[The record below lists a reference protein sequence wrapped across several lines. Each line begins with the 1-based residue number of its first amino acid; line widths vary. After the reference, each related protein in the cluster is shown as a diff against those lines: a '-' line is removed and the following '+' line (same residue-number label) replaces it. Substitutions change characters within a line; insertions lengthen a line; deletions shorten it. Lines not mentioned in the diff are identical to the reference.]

1 MEVARMLKV
10 RGTKI
15 TFNRGD
21 DIYIKVDIYDSEGQ
35 TYTLREGDKLFF
47 SVKRKET
54 DKNYAIAPKE
64 LDYDVIHISP
74 EDTYDLAFGTYV
86 YDVQMVTAEGRS
98 NTIIKPSVL
107 TLEPAI
113 TAYGDR

>member
-1 MEVARMLKV
+1 MLKV

-21 DIYIKVDIYDSEGQ
+21 DIFIKVDIYDSEGQ
-35 TYTLREGDKLFF
+35 TYTLREGDKLYF
-47 SVKRKET
+47 SVKQKET
-54 DKNYAIAPKE
+54 DENYAIAPKE
-64 LDYDVIHISP
+64 LDYDVIHIAP
-74 EDTYDLAFGTYV
+74 EDTYDLAFGTYI
-86 YDVQMVTAEGRS
+86 YDVQMVTAEGRCS
-98 NTIIKPSVL
+98 TIIKPSVL

>member
-1 MEVARMLKV
+1 MEVTSMLKV

-21 DIYIKVDIYDSEGQ
+21 DIFLQVDIYDSEGQ
-35 TYTLREGDKLFF
+35 PYTLREGDKLYF

-54 DKNYAIAPKE
+54 DKNYAIAPRE
-64 LDYDVIHISP
+64 LDHDVIHILP

-86 YDVQMVTAEGRS
+86 YDVHMVTAEGRS
-98 NTIIKPSVL
+98 TTIIKLSTL

>member
-1 MEVARMLKV
+1 MEVTHMLKV

-21 DIYIKVDIYDSEGQ
+21 DIFIKVDIYDSEGQ
-35 TYTLREGDKLFF
+35 TYTLREGDKLFY
-47 SVKRKET
+47 SVKKKET
-54 DKNYAIAPKE
+54 DENYAIAPRE
-64 LDYDVIHISP
+64 LDRDVMHIAP
-74 EDTYDLAFGTYV
+74 EDTYDLAFGDYV
-86 YDVQMVTAEGRS
+86 YDVHMVTAEGRS
-98 NTIIKPSVL
+98 STIIKPSIL